1 MSSIHIEAALTADH
15 PAIEHLLDLTFGLSR
30 STKTSYRL
38 REGNVAIEGL
48 SLVTRDAG
56 FGLTGAISFWP
67 LKIGKAGSDALL
79 LGPLAVHPQ
88 RQNIGIGRALM
99 HAGLDKAKALG
110 HHLVILVGD
119 EPYYARVG
127 FKKVPH
133 GQIELPGPVDPDRLL
148 YLELAPQSLQ
158 LAKGLVLPPFRFEE
172 TSQSGKALA
181 AFTVPHGGKGH
192 QQQSEAAQR

>member
-1 MSSIHIEAALTADH
+1 MSILVDAARAADQSD
-15 PAIEHLLDLTFGLSR
+15 IEHVLDLAFGLSR
-30 STKTSYRL
+30 HAKTSYRL
-38 REGNVAIEGL
+38 REGNVAISGL
-48 SLVTRDAG
+48 SFVTREAG

-67 LKIGKAGSDALL
+67 IKIGKAGTDALL
-79 LGPLAVHPQ
+79 LGPLAVHPE

-158 LAKGLVLPPFRFEE
+158 LARGLVLPPFRFEE
-172 TSQSGKALA
+172 TSQSG
-181 AFTVPHGGKGH
+181 
-192 QQQSEAAQR
+192 